1 MCFENTISDSEIV
14 LCFENTISDSEIVL
28 YFENTI
34 SENTISDKHA
44 KRASR
49 KKINYFGQILFR
61 NILVNII
68 SEYYYF
74 GIILK

>member
-1 MCFENTISDSEIV
+1 MYFENTISDSEIV

-34 SENTISDKHA
+34 SDKRA

-49 KKINYFGQILFR
+49 KNTT
-61 NILVNII
+61 I
-68 SEYYYF
+68 SDKYYF
-74 GIILK
+74 GIYL